1 MIYIDDNEP
10 NIVLNDEDSSPKKE
24 EKSAP
29 IPGIKN
35 NVGSSKTNNQSNS
48 KKDKPTSGKP
58 DKKQISGDEVP
69 SKFKDFWYLMGIT
82 IDNNFNSVKK
92 KLFNYGYSVKNKEQ
106 AVNAV
111 SDIWISDDFIDF
123 FEDISPEFEA
133 AVAGKESKVLEEY
146 EKSKDK
152 KAAEKMNKSV
162 EELSYTDE
170 DESPFIGALIA
181 SIGAAVGATGSIISS
196 TQQRKMEKER
206 ARAEMR
212 KGILDIAKQDPPQ
225 KQVNWM
231 MIITVLLFIALI
243 VVGVILYKKY
253 KK

>member
-35 NVGSSKTNNQSNS
+35 NVGSSKANVNQSNS
-48 KKDKPTSGKP
+48 KKNKEVTDKS
-58 DKKQISGDEVP
+58 KKTISGDEVP

-82 IDNNFNSVKK
+82 IDNNFDNVKK

-123 FEDISPEFEA
+123 FEDIAPEFEA
-133 AVAGKESKVLEEY
+133 SIAGKDSKVLEDY
-146 EKSKDK
+146 QKSKEK
-152 KAAEKMNKSV
+152 KATEKMNKSV
-162 EELSYTDE
+162 DELSYNDE

-212 KGILDIAKQDPPQ
+212 KGILDISKQDPPK
-225 KQVNWM
+225 KQTNWM
-231 MIITVLLFIALI
+231 MIITILLVIVLII
-243 VVGVILYKKY
+243 VGVILYKKY